1 MLNKFEYPTIE
12 DVQKIIQYEMEESRT
27 NGTAPDKTFIKRIVN
42 ELIISSFVVNELI
55 DIDELA
61 EITEEMLDLL
71 NMASA
76 ELLGSVLEKRYS

>member
-12 DVQKIIQYEMEESRT
+12 DVQKIIQYEMEESRA

>member
-12 DVQKIIQYEMEESRT
+12 DVQKIIQYEMEESRV